1 MSAGQRY
8 YLACEVNSSGT
19 GRLIGI
25 FSNQKNMVDNG
36 LSLYDLSDAYI
47 IGQRKNKPVTAGNIS
62 QGLTGRNLTI
72 MKDNEPFIKIL
83 VVYMNEVNPDIK
95 KENE

>member
-1 MSAGQRY
+1 MAEGQRY
-8 YLACEVNSSGT
+8 YLACEVNKEGT

-25 FSNQKNMVDNG
+25 FSNQKNMFDKG
-36 LSLYDLSDAYI
+36 LSLFDLSDAYI

-72 MKDNEPFIKIL
+72 MRDNEPFIKIL
-83 VVYMNEVNPDIK
+83 VVYMNEANPEIK